1 MTESTFIGIIE
12 LHVYD
17 GKNILSVSCKEFT
30 VKSKKLLTLII
41 AVAVL
46 VVIVV
51 VFISVFSVRLVLPVY
66 HNFDGGQM
74 SSTDGAPTSD
84 DVLQFARGQNILF
97 LSKSKLVEQLNTAFP
112 EWHAIGIVKNFPN
125 ILEVHFVKR
134 VAVLM
139 VKIDGADVY
148 LDSFGYVV
156 DAPSDGEA
164 RINVTS
170 AMEAPILSSQNANGQ
185 KLLFT
190 SETNNT
196 RLNCILE
203 SIMALWQC
211 ECEIEDIPTILG
223 KTDNVFTFDSDGVMT
238 ITTGVGAKI
247 RIMEPSNTLTDKLID
262 AFSVYCDPTSDLQ
275 KAGTVLEVYPDGKV
289 TRK

>member
-1 MTESTFIGIIE
+1 M
-12 LHVYD
+12 
-17 GKNILSVSCKEFT
+17 
-30 VKSKKLLTLII
+30 KSKKLLTLII

-46 VVIVV
+46 AVIVV

-66 HNFDGGQM
+66 HNFEGGQM
-74 SSTDGAPTSD
+74 STTEGAPTSD
-84 DVLQFARGQNILF
+84 DVLQFARGKNILF
-97 LSKSKLVEQLNTAFP
+97 LSKTKIIDQLNEAFP
-112 EWHAIGIVKNFPN
+112 EWHAIGVVKNFPN

-134 VAVLM
+134 IAVVS
-139 VKIDGADVY
+139 VKINGADVF

-156 DAPSDGEA
+156 DAPTDGET
-164 RINVTS
+164 RLNVTS
-170 AMEAPILSSQNANGQ
+170 AMESPISVSQNVNGQ

-190 SETNNT
+190 SEINNI

-211 ECEIEDIPTILG
+211 ECEIEDIPAILG
-223 KTDNVFTFDSDGVMT
+223 KKENVFTFDSGGVMT

-247 RIMEPSNTLTDKLID
+247 RIMEPTNTLTDKLID
-262 AFSVYCDPTSDLQ
+262 AFSVYCSPASDLQ

-289 TRK
+289 IRK